1 MQTKLACFVVAL
13 LVLGIGV
20 MSGQENKIL
29 QFPEFTTEPRWARAQ
44 DQKQDVVYLKNGSI
58 IRGYIIE
65 QIPNQTIKIKTSD
78 GSVFVYSMNDVEKI
92 TKEDRSAGAAT
103 AAPKP
108 LGSGAYS
115 VNPLGFL
122 QLGPVLQAEFKAA
135 PSLLVGPYVRLLGLG
150 LVTHALA
157 SYDKLD
163 AGSLAIGGTFRYFFG
178 DPDLHDHFYAG
189 AIAEYGFG
197 GGTISEDSYV
207 NGRYVDGIYKFA
219 YMGFGT
225 NFGYRWRFDSPL
237 FIGLGIMAG
246 ASSETSDYRESPQRT
261 DYPKKTYFIGMVE
274 FTIGFETK

>member
-13 LVLGIGV
+13 LLLGIGV
-20 MSGQENKIL
+20 LSGQENKIL
-29 QFPEFTTEPRWARAQ
+29 QLPEFTAEQRWAPAQ

-58 IRGYIIE
+58 IRGYIVE

-78 GSVFVYSMNDVEKI
+78 GSVFVYSMNDVERI
-92 TKEDRSAGAAT
+92 TKEDRPAGAAT
-103 AAPKP
+103 AALKP
-108 LGSGAYS
+108 LGSAAYS

-122 QLGPVLQAEFKAA
+122 QIGPVLQAEFKAA